1 MALLEIENL
10 RVGFPHGEGAH
21 LEAVRGVSLQVN
33 EGEILGLVGE
43 SGSGKSLTASSI
55 LRLLPKPG
63 RILEGRI
70 RFRGRDLTGLSPA
83 EMRSLRGRGVSM
95 VFQEPL
101 TALNPVMT
109 IGDQI
114 AELYRV
120 HGVGKIRSARRQAL
134 EMLKAVRMP
143 DAEARMKEYP
153 HQLSGGMRQR
163 VVIAMAL
170 ALKPGLIVA
179 DEPTTA
185 LDVTIQA
192 QVLALLMEL
201 RAEFRT
207 SIILISHNL
216 GVIARSCD
224 RVAVMYAGRIVEI
237 GAVDDVFL
245 RPKHPYTA
253 ALLASTPVAGVTATG
268 QEARMREI
276 RGMVPRLDEIPE
288 GCAFAPRCDRASP
301 LCVQDPEL
309 DGENHRAACHHP
321 LHKTKSCEA
330 PTP

>member
-10 RVGFPHGEGAH
+10 RVGFPHGDGAP
-21 LEAVRGVSLQVN
+21 LEAVRGVSLQVK

-55 LRLLPKPG
+55 LRLLPEPG
-63 RILEGRI
+63 RILGGRI
-70 RFRGRDLTGLSPA
+70 QFQGRDLTSLSSA

-109 IGDQI
+109 VGDQI
-114 AELYRV
+114 AELYKV
-120 HGVGKIRSARRQAL
+120 HGVGSARSARRHAL
-134 EMLKAVRMP
+134 EMLEAVKMP
-143 DAEARMKEYP
+143 DAAARMKEYP

-170 ALKPGLIVA
+170 ALKPGLIIA

-192 QVLALLMEL
+192 QILALLMEL
-201 RAEFRT
+201 RSAFRT

-237 GAVDDVFL
+237 GAVEDVFL
-245 RPKHPYTA
+245 RPRHPYTA
-253 ALLASTPVAGVTATG
+253 ALLASTPVAGGASPG
-268 QEARMREI
+268 QEKRMREI
-276 RGMVPRLDEIPE
+276 RGMVPGLEDIPK
-288 GCAFAPRCDRASP
+288 GCAFAPRCDHVSP
-301 LCVQDPEL
+301 LCAHDPEL
-309 DGENHRAACHHP
+309 EGGRRRAACHHP
-321 LHKTKSCEA
+321 LHDTKSCEA